1 MDRGLASYESTRSIS
16 KMKNCPRNLGTFSML
31 FLIQKP
37 WNLWHAFLNSGVK
50 KYQSCFHKWE
60 TGNTDYILSNLSTF
74 YHGIPEYRDRK
85 IRRSLTQKLP
95 EEFDEKF
102 TKDDVKLANNRWNVR
117 HWADSKMLIY
127 SIATE

>member
-1 MDRGLASYESTRSIS
+1 MRVQEVSARWKIAQEILELLR
-16 KMKNCPRNLGTFSML
+16 R
-31 FLIQKP
+31 
-37 WNLWHAFLNSGVK
+37 HAFLNSGVN

-102 TKDDVKLANNRWNVR
+102 TKDDVKLANNR
-117 HWADSKMLIY
+117 
-127 SIATE
+127 